1 MSNCSF
7 YKSLNQLSIE
17 GKGLRGRKIVEEP
30 LENILRVDIQDKRFK
45 YRQLYRVVI
54 VLKSY
59 K

>member
-1 MSNCSF
+1 M
-7 YKSLNQLSIE
+7 NQLSIE